1 MPVRLLSRLRLGVRL
16 GAAFALVI
24 ALLAVIAVVAL
35 TSLGSLKTDVTSLGS
50 GADQDAA
57 AAASSI
63 ESDMQNE
70 GHDVARHLYVFD
82 GMLADQDKVSR
93 EITGLQKDIAGN
105 LALLARWA
113 RTPGARAAVKAA
125 TARNADFSALVNRT
139 IATSRQET
147 VDEVE
152 ERDGSRTPYM
162 EKIIPALPAL
172 KSSFAAVQKAVTAQ
186 TDAKVTDATAAAD
199 SDRRTILIVA
209 IAAALLGIAA
219 AFVVTLSVTRPVRL
233 VGTRLRELS
242 DGGLSELDGGLKAL
256 AEGDLTVPAASHTEP
271 IDSAAADEL
280 GELSRTFDEML
291 ERAAGAIASYD
302 ATRAG
307 LSSMLGQVSQSASSV
322 SSASQ
327 QMAST
332 SDEAGR
338 AVAEIAGAVGEVAR
352 GASQQVQAVETTRTA
367 AEETERVARDASGIA
382 AEGSAA
388 SGEATEAMAAVR
400 ESTEQVT
407 SAIRSLA
414 DKSDEI
420 GGIVATIG
428 GIAEQTNLLALN
440 AAIEAARAGEQ
451 GRGFAVVADEVRK
464 LAEESQQAAGTISR
478 LIEQIQ
484 GETSRT
490 VALVEDASA
499 RSQAGAEVVG
509 CARDAFDR
517 ISLAVA
523 DVSDRIAAIA
533 QATNDV
539 ASVAEQSSASVEQ
552 VSASTEETSASTQQI
567 AASAQELARTA
578 EELEHLVHQFR
589 LQAVEA

>member
-82 GMLADQDKVSR
+82 GILADQDKVSR

-113 RTPGARAAVKAA
+113 RTPDARAAVKAA

-271 IDSAAADEL
+271 IASAAADEL

>member
-1 MPVRLLSRLRLGVRL
+1 MPVRLLTRLRLGVRL

-24 ALLAVIAVVAL
+24 ALLAIIAVVAL
-35 TSLGSLKTDVTSLGS
+35 TSLGSLKTDVRSLGS

-57 AAASSI
+57 AAASAI
-63 ESDMQNE
+63 QSDVQAE

-82 GMLADQDKVSR
+82 GMLADQDKVSG
-93 EITGLQKDIAGN
+93 EITQVQKSIASD
-105 LALLARWA
+105 LALLSRWA
-113 RTPGARAAVKAA
+113 QTPTAQAAIRTA
-125 TARNADFSALVNRT
+125 TARNADFSALVNKT
-139 IATSRQET
+139 IATSRRET
-147 VDEVE
+147 VQEVE

-162 EKIIPALPAL
+162 EQIIPALPKL
-172 KSSFAAVQKAVTAQ
+172 ESSFDAVQKAVTAQ
-186 TDAKVTDATAAAD
+186 TDAKVADATAAAD
-199 SDRRTILIVA
+199 ANRRTILIVA
-209 IAAALLGIAA
+209 IVAALLAIAA
-219 AFVVTLSVTRPVRL
+219 AFVVTISVTRPVRL
-233 VGTRLRELS
+233 VGARLRELS
-242 DGGLSELDGGLKAL
+242 DGGLRELDSGLKAL
-256 AEGDLTVPAASHTEP
+256 AQGDLTVPAASRTEP
-271 IDSAAADEL
+271 IDSPARDEL
-280 GELSRTFDEML
+280 GELSRTFDGML
-291 ERAAGAIASYD
+291 ERADGAIASYD
-302 ATRAG
+302 QTRAS
-307 LSSMLGQVSQSASSV
+307 LSSMIGQVSQSASSV

-367 AEETERVARDASGIA
+367 AEETERVARDASAVA

-400 ESTEQVT
+400 ASTEEVT
-407 SAIRSLA
+407 TAIRSLA

-420 GGIVATIG
+420 GGIVVTIG

-440 AAIEAARAGEQ
+440 AAIEAARAGDS

-464 LAEESQQAAGTISR
+464 LAEESQQAAGTISS

-484 GETSRT
+484 AETGRT
-490 VALVEDASA
+490 VQLVADAAA

-517 ISLAVA
+517 ISVAVA
-523 DVSDRIAAIA
+523 DVSERIAAIA
-533 QATNDV
+533 RATNDV
-539 ASVAEQSSASVEQ
+539 ASVAEQSSASAEQ
-552 VSASTEETSASTQQI
+552 VSASTQQTSASTQQI

-578 EELEHLVHQFR
+578 EELEHLVHRFR
-589 LQAVEA
+589 LQAAEA